1 MIEAAWRRTVARY
14 GVEKESRIGYSI
26 GLSDPPDRGERTMSF
41 RAGDKS
47 VLTPNMCFHLIPA
60 IWKEDWG
67 LEITESFLV
76 TERGAEPFCNFP
88 RRLFVKP

>member
-47 VLTPNMCFHLIPA
+47 VPAPNTCVRLIPS
-60 IWKEDWG
+60 IRTEDWSRA
-67 LEITESFLV
+67 ITESFLV
-76 TERGAEPFCNFP
+76 TGRGAEPFGNS
-88 RRLFVKP
+88 RDGSS